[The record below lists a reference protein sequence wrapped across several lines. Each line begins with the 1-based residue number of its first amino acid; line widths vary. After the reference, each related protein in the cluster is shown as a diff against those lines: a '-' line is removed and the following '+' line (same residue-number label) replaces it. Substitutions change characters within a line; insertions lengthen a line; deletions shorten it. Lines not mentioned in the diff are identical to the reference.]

1 MKRYLI
7 LLLLVMGGSLAALR
21 AQEPADSLAE
31 ASVAGSADAA
41 GDSAAVLS
49 DEALWDKANTA
60 YINNDFGA
68 AAATY
73 GLLLERGMSSA
84 KLYYNLG
91 NACFKEGNTG
101 KAILFYRRALRL
113 APGNADIRH
122 NLSVAEAET
131 KDDIEAIPE
140 FFLASWLRGV
150 RHTMGCTAWTL
161 LSLGFLLLAVGAFLL
176 YLLAARL
183 TLRKAGFYATIA
195 AGVLFAF
202 ATVFAAGERRELRDR
217 TQAVVMAAAVSVK
230 SSPDKSAKDLFV
242 LHEGTTVRVVDRLEE
257 WCEVAIADGKKGWIE
272 AKRIEII

>member
-7 LLLLVMGGSLAALR
+7 LLLLVMGGSPAALH
-21 AQEPADSLAE
+21 AQEPADSLAATAVVE
-31 ASVAGSADAA
+31 SADAEE
-41 GDSAAVLS
+41 GSAAALS

-73 GLLLERGMSSA
+73 ELLLERGMSSA

-91 NACFKEGNTG
+91 NACFKEGRTG
-101 KAILFYRRALRL
+101 KAILCYRRALRL

-122 NLSVAEAET
+122 NLSVAEADT

-183 TLRKAGFYATIA
+183 TLRKAGFYGTIA
-195 AGVLFAF
+195 AGALFVL

-217 TQAVVMAAAVSVK
+217 TQAVVMAPAVSVK
-230 SSPDKSAKDLFV
+230 SSPDRSAKDLFV
-242 LHEGTTVRVVDRLEE
+242 LHEGTTVRIVDRLEE

>member
-7 LLLLVMGGSLAALR
+7 LLVLVMGWSTAALR

-31 ASVAGSADAA
+31 TTVAPSDAA
-41 GDSAAVLS
+41 GEDSAAELS

-60 YINNDFGA
+60 YINNEFGVA
-68 AAATY
+68 AANY
-73 GLLLERGMSSA
+73 ELLAGRGASSA
-84 KLYYNLG
+84 KLYYNWG
-91 NACFKEGNTG
+91 NACFKEGRTG
-101 KAILFYRRALRL
+101 EAILRYRRALRL

-122 NLSVAEAET
+122 NLAVAEAET

-140 FFLASWLRGV
+140 FFLATWLRGV

-161 LSLGFLLLAVGAFLL
+161 LSLGFLLLAAGAFLL

-183 TLRKAGFYATIA
+183 TLRKAGFYGTLA
-195 AGVLFAF
+195 AGALFAL
-202 ATVFAAGERRELRDR
+202 ATAFAAGERRELRDR
-217 TQAVVMAAAVSVK
+217 TQAVVMVPAVSVK
-230 SSPDKSAKDLFV
+230 SSPDRSAKDLFV
-242 LHEGTTVRVVDRLEE
+242 LHEGTTVRIVDRLEE

>member
-31 ASVAGSADAA
+31 APVAGSADAA